1 MSEDFLVSECNFND
15 VYWLNTYI
23 RKPVDY
29 YRIMSF
35 TEFCDDN
42 INLEPLLD
50 SPLISSILFFE
61 IIPYRESLHN
71 FYIDG
76 VFFSNFNRITSS
88 RPIPLY
94 YSQTIE
100 EAYESIPTAERSM
113 LNSMVCDH
121 LLFLQEKRE
130 FDIRLPKDYQCLDRH
145 PLYNY

>member
-1 MSEDFLVSECNFND
+1 
-15 VYWLNTYI
+15 
-23 RKPVDY
+23 
-29 YRIMSF
+29 MSF